1 MSVILKL
8 ISRFGVLW
16 IEISGGFCRNR
27 KCKGSWVVEAILKK
41 GAVRR
46 NSFLNSMYNVCVWWM
61 GTHTTAHME
70 GRRRPCRVNPLL
82 PLCGDLIGSPGLG
95 GIWGIAQAKEKCYA
109 FRMKSWVGY
118 LALSWWSSFGG
129 CVGCGALLEEGG
141 GLLVKAHLVPVE
153 LCFLI
158 RTIEQAVAN
167 LLSHTPITMCPSP
180 AIPVAVTD
188 NIGPQ
193 PETKVNLSQV
203 KLLLKDCFLFKCVWV
218 FYLGVFLCTLCLQYQ
233 GRPEE
238 GTRSAGLKWQKVVT
252 MWVLSIKAMSVL
264 WKTNQSSEALS
275 QPSSPLA
282 GSYPSGR
289 MLTSRVLVL
298 QGRDCVLSPDTGS
311 VEEWRN
317 VYKINF
323 WNW

>member
-46 NSFLNSMYNVCVWWM
+46 NSFLNPMYNVCVWWM

-70 GRRRPCRVNPLL
+70 GRRQPCRVNPLL
-82 PLCGDLIGSPGLG
+82 PLCGDLIGLPGLG

-109 FRMKSWVGY
+109 FRMKSWMGY
-118 LALSWWSSFGG
+118 LALSWWPSFGG
-129 CVGCGALLEEGG
+129 CVGGGALLEEGG

-203 KLLLKDCFLFKCVWV
+203 KLLLTNVCECFTWV
-218 FYLGVFLCTLCLQYQ
+218 YFCAPCAYSTKGGQKRAPDLQDWSDRRLWPCGCCQSKPCLSS
-233 GRPEE
+233 GRP
-238 GTRSAGLKWQKVVT
+238 TRVQKH
-252 MWVLSIKAMSVL
+252 WASPPALLQVLSQ
-264 WKTNQSSEALS
+264 WKNA
-275 QPSSPLA
+275 
-282 GSYPSGR
+282 
-289 MLTSRVLVL
+289 
-298 QGRDCVLSPDTGS
+298 
-311 VEEWRN
+311 N
-317 VYKINF
+317 
-323 WNW
+323 